1 MGSGGGELFVVAMPI
16 VLSSACWG
24 GRFRGLEGKVMR
36 IQCCVDSQTTPVSC
50 GGKMGGVCSRVCLM
64 GSGENGD
71 CLLFLLLCI
80 CLLLGK
86 AVVTGSGR

>member
-1 MGSGGGELFVVAMPI
+1 MFVVATPI

-24 GRFRGLEGKVMR
+24 GRFRDLEGKVIG
-36 IQCCVDSQTTPVSC
+36 IQCFVDSQTAPVSC
-50 GGKMGGVCSRVCLM
+50 GGKMEGLCSRVCLM

-71 CLLFLLLCI
+71 FLLFLLVCI
-80 CLLLGK
+80 CLILGK